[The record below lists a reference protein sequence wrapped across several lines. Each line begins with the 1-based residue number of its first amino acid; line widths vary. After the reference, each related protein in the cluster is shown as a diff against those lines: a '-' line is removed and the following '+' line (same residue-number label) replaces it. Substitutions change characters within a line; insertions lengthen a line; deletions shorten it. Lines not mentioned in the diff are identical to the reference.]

1 MANLGYVGLGEMG
14 GLMVKRLMEKGH
26 TVTGYNRTQSKA
38 KWLIDLGMAW
48 ADSPREV
55 CEASD
60 MTLSMVSDSKAVTEI
75 AEGPDGLLAGLSTGK
90 ILIEM
95 STIKPGVSAAIAER
109 AREKGGD
116 MVDVPVS
123 GSQQTLRDGKLSMM
137 VGGRP
142 ETFEKVKA
150 ILADIGPRTTYI
162 GENGRALAMKL
173 AANISVAV
181 QIVAFA
187 EGVLLAEKS
196 GVDRKTAVDVLTHSV
211 MGSALIQYRGPFVLQ
226 MPKQAWFNV
235 NMMQKD
241 LLLAL
246 ELGRELDTVLP
257 TASTAN
263 DLMTVSR
270 GMGFAD
276 QDFAVVFKTLER
288 MSGVT
293 E

>member
-26 TVTGYNRTQSKA
+26 TVTGHNRTKSKA
-38 KWLIDLGMAW
+38 QWLIDLGMVW

-75 AEGPDGLLAGLSTGK
+75 AEGPDGLLAGLSPGK

-95 STIKPGVSAAIAER
+95 STIKPGVSVAIAER

-142 ETFEKVKA
+142 ETFEKIKPV
-150 ILADIGPRTTYI
+150 LADIGPRTTYI

-181 QIVAFA
+181 QILAFS

-211 MGSALIQYRGPFVLQ
+211 VGSALVQYRGPFVLE
-226 MPKQAWFNV
+226 MPEQAWFNV

-246 ELGRELDTVLP
+246 ELGREVDTVLP
-257 TASTAN
+257 TASIAN

>member
-14 GLMVKRLMEKGH
+14 GLMVKRLLEKGH
-26 TVTGYNRTQSKA
+26 AVTGYNRTKSKA
-38 KWLIDLGMAW
+38 EWLIDLGMVW
-48 ADSPREV
+48 AGSPREV
-55 CEASD
+55 CEAAD

-75 AEGPDGLLAGLSTGK
+75 AEGPHGLLAGLSTGK

-95 STIKPGVSAAIAER
+95 STIKPGVSVAIAER

-142 ETFEKVKA
+142 ETFEKVKP
-150 ILADIGPRTTYI
+150 ILADIGPQTTYI

-181 QIVAFA
+181 QILAFA

-196 GVDRKTAVDVLTHSV
+196 GVDRKTAVDFLTHSV
-211 MGSALIQYRGPFVLQ
+211 LGSALVQYRGPFVLE
-226 MPKQAWFNV
+226 MPEQAWFNV

>member
-26 TVTGYNRTQSKA
+26 TVTGYNRTKSKA
-38 KWLIDLGMAW
+38 ERLIDLGMVW

-55 CEASD
+55 CEAAD
-60 MTLSMVSDSKAVTEI
+60 MTLSMVSDSNAVTEI

-95 STIKPGVSAAIAER
+95 STIKPGVSVAIAER
-109 AREKGGD
+109 ARENGGD

-123 GSQQTLRDGKLSMM
+123 GSQQTLREGKLSMM

-142 ETFEKVKA
+142 ETFEKVKP

-211 MGSALIQYRGPFVLQ
+211 MGSALVQYRGPFVLEL
-226 MPKQAWFNV
+226 PEQAWFNV

>member
-1 MANLGYVGLGEMG
+1 MAKLGYVGLGEMG

-95 STIKPGVSAAIAER
+95 STIKPGVSVAIAER

-211 MGSALIQYRGPFVLQ
+211 MGSALIQYRGPFVLE
-226 MPKQAWFNV
+226 MPEQAWFNV

>member
-1 MANLGYVGLGEMG
+1 MG

-95 STIKPGVSAAIAER
+95 STIKPGVSVAIAER

-211 MGSALIQYRGPFVLQ
+211 MGSALIQYRGPFVLE
-226 MPKQAWFNV
+226 MPEQAWFNV

>member
-226 MPKQAWFNV
+226 MPEQAWFNV